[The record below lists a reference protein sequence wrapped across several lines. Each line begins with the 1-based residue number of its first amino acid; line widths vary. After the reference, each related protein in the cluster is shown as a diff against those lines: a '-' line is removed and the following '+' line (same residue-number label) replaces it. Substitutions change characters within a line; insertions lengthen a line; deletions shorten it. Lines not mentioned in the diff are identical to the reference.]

1 MNHKGS
7 PMKSIPSIL
16 SIPEKLNSF
25 FQHVIKFR
33 LPVERRFS
41 VRDILLALGALLLT
55 LLLRNISLPAA
66 IQTVLS
72 VFLLLFALIPVFLQA
87 FRLIRKRRFPVEEA
101 TVFLSALIAF
111 AVGEHTAAILIPA
124 LSVILWQ
131 VEGYSLL
138 HVEAAPNAIPDAEE
152 TIRNHV
158 MAADEEKS
166 TERRTLAFASAA
178 FYALLLLVGIIM
190 MFLSLFHLQNAAE
203 WIRRGLILLMLS
215 LPSAILFSLM
225 LTHFGAVFSSGKT
238 GAVFRNDQVPE
249 DFSHCRVFAFGKTGT
264 VTDGRFQISE
274 IVPVGVSEEDLLR
287 IAAVAECKSDHPIA
301 LAIKSAAGLKEGAVP
316 SGVMDVQEIPGK
328 GVSTFFSGRQIYVG
342 NASLLEDHNI
352 WYQVPSKTG
361 TAIHVAVDSTYR
373 GYFLISDTLR
383 ENAFE
388 ALEELRAQGAS
399 CLAMLTGDVQ
409 SVSRAVAASLN
420 FDMVKAH
427 LTPAE
432 KASAISYLRS
442 SQSDRERIAA
452 VGDGSHDEAMFEAA
466 DISVCMEQKPSGIAD
481 LSICSDDILTIPRVY
496 RICRETERIMLASAV
511 GVAGVKLM
519 LCFLGLFH
527 VIPISLVAV
536 FDSVFGIV
544 AVIYSLTCL
553 TLENRGMHG

>member
-7 PMKSIPSIL
+7 PLKSIPSIL

-25 FQHVIKFR
+25 YQQVIRIRF
-33 LPVERRFS
+33 PIERQFS
-41 VRDILLALGALLLT
+41 VRDFLLALGALLLN
-55 LLLRNISLPAA
+55 LLLRVIPLPAA

-72 VFLLLFALIPVFLQA
+72 VFFLLAALIPVFLQG
-87 FRLIRKRRFPVEEA
+87 FRMIRKRRFPVEEA
-101 TVFLSALIAF
+101 TVFLASLIAL
-111 AVGEHTAAILIPA
+111 AVGERTAAILIPV
-124 LSVILWQ
+124 LSVVLWQ

-138 HVEAAPNAIPDAEE
+138 HVEAAPNTLADGDEAIRE
-152 TIRNHV
+152 HV

-178 FYALLLLVGIIM
+178 FYALFMLAGVILMLLA
-190 MFLSLFHLQNAAE
+190 LFHLQDAAV
-203 WIRRGLILLMLS
+203 WIRRSLVLLMLS
-215 LPSAILFSLM
+215 APSAILFSLM
-225 LTHFGAVFSSGKT
+225 LTHFGAVFSSAKS

-249 DFSHCRVFAFGKTGT
+249 DFSRCKVFAFGKTGT
-264 VTDGRFQISE
+264 VTDGQFQISE
-274 IVPVGVSEEDLLR
+274 IVPVGISEEDLLR
-287 IAAVAECKSDHPIA
+287 IAAVAECKSNHPIA
-301 LAIKSAAGLKEGAVP
+301 VALKTAAGLKEGVVP
-316 SGVMDVQEIPGK
+316 SGVMNVQEIPGK
-328 GVSTFFSGRQIYVG
+328 GVCTFFSGRQIYVG

-373 GYFLISDTLR
+373 GYFMISDTLR

-388 ALEELRAQGAS
+388 ALEELRAQGAG

-409 SVSRAVAASLN
+409 SVSRVVAASLN

-432 KASAISYLRS
+432 KASAVSYLRS
-442 SQSDRERIAA
+442 SQSDRVRIAA
-452 VGDGSHDEAMFEAA
+452 VGDGNHDEAMFDAA
-466 DISVCMEQKPSGIAD
+466 DVSVCMEQAPTGIAD

-496 RICRETERIMLASAV
+496 RICRETERAMFVSAI
-511 GVAGVKLM
+511 GIAAVKLI
-519 LCFLGLFH
+519 LCLLGLFH
-527 VIPISLVAV
+527 VVPLTLIAV
-536 FDSVFGIV
+536 FDCMSGIA

-553 TLENRGMHG
+553 TLENRGIHG